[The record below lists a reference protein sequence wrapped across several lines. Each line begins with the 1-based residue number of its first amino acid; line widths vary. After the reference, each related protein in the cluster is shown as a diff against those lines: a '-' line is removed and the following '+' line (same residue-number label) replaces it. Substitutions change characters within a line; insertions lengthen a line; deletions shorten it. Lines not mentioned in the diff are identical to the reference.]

1 VPIVTSIPK
10 APELAQLSV
19 ADRLD
24 LMDELWASLNQA
36 ADKLPV
42 PDWHSAENK
51 RRLAALA
58 VDGRH
63 GRAAEEVIAEL
74 KLKL

>member
-1 VPIVTSIPK
+1 VISIPK

-24 LMDELWASLNQA
+24 LLDELWASFRHA
-36 ADKLPV
+36 PSDIPI
-42 PDWHSAENK
+42 PDWHIEENK

-58 VDGRH
+58 NDGNH
-63 GRAAEEVIAEL
+63 GRPAEDVIATL
-74 KLKL
+74 RGWHAG